1 MKNYK
6 NESIWK
12 SKKKKKERKRRTVPR
27 TQLKAPNTAQVMAR
41 SSCFRANQNVMKHI
55 I

>member
-12 SKKKKKERKRRTVPR
+12 SKKKKRKKKTD
-27 TQLKAPNTAQVMAR
+27 
-41 SSCFRANQNVMKHI
+41 SSEDSVKGP
-55 I
+55 

>member
-12 SKKKKKERKRRTVPR
+12 SKKKKKKKKKNG
-27 TQLKAPNTAQVMAR
+27 Q
-41 SSCFRANQNVMKHI
+41 FRGLN
-55 I
+55 